1 MWSNQDINGG
11 ICLNTAMFILSIR
24 LETNKP
30 WKLIDLW
37 SLTLLRWT
45 HKPTNGINHI
55 IQHSINCIKYAL
67 YYLIFMAL
75 NTLIISDWFCFFPGK
90 FNEVK
95 KNYKA
100 HLLCNAYVFKEE
112 IKSVFGVFN

>member
-1 MWSNQDINGG
+1 
-11 ICLNTAMFILSIR
+11 
-24 LETNKP
+24 
-30 WKLIDLW
+30 
-37 SLTLLRWT
+37 
-45 HKPTNGINHI
+45 
-55 IQHSINCIKYAL
+55 
-67 YYLIFMAL
+67 MAL